1 MYRSGGERAAPVRFK
16 LMDVFIARQPIFDRQ
31 KQVFAYQLVY
41 RSEDFQAAFGEHARI
56 AGTEAIGNTLLT
68 IGIDNLLCGK
78 KAFINFDR
86 SLLLGELPSIL
97 PPEILV
103 IELAPSVEPD
113 QEVLD
118 AGGRLQAQGYAL
130 ALDDFVPQAQREPL
144 ARLARFLKVDMEAV
158 PRSDQQQL
166 LRTYRPLGIAVLA
179 GKVETQ
185 EDFEWAREAGYDYF
199 QGYFFARPVSVHGR
213 RIPAAKF
220 TCLLLLAEAQQPEL
234 DFRTLEALISRDVWL
249 SYSLLLYV
257 NSALFA
263 HSADV
268 HSIKHAMAVLG
279 EEGIRHWA
287 VLAALPQLAK
297 NKPGELVT
305 VSLVRARL
313 CERLAGLVKVPPQQA
328 LLMGLFSLLDAL
340 TDLPLDEALAR
351 VHAAPAIQAA
361 LLDTVP
367 SGDPFWSIMQIVR
380 RYERGEWHTLEE
392 LAATLGIPVK
402 SVPEAYAESTLW
414 AQQALHATFRKFDTR
429 RHVRYAVTGP
439 LRVLWEDREGKEA
452 VIQASLMNVSVE
464 GFQLLVSEKIP
475 LLSYLRCNEPKLG
488 LCARGRVRYCNYL
501 KGKYLIGVE
510 CRGGTGWHPPADLG

>member
-1 MYRSGGERAAPVRFK
+1 
-16 LMDVFIARQPIFDRQ
+16 MDVFIARQPIFDRQ
-31 KQVFAYQLVY
+31 KQVFAYQLHY
-41 RSEDFQAAFGEHARI
+41 RSEDCQAASGENERI
-56 AGTEAIGNTLLT
+56 AGTEAIGNALLT

-78 KAFINFDR
+78 KAFISFDR

-97 PPEILV
+97 PPEVLV
-103 IELAPSVEPD
+103 IELPPSVEPD

-118 AGGRLQAQGYAL
+118 AGGRLHEQGYDL
-130 ALDDFVPQAQREPL
+130 ALDDFVPQARREPL
-144 ARLARFLKVDMEAV
+144 ARLARFLKVDVDAV
-158 PRSDQQQL
+158 SRSDQQQL
-166 LRTYRPLGIAVLA
+166 LRTYRPRGIGVLA
-179 GKVETQ
+179 DKVETQ

-199 QGYFFARPVSVHGR
+199 QGYFFARPLSVRGR
-213 RIPAAKF
+213 RIPASKF

-234 DFRTLEALISRDVWL
+234 DFKRLEALISRDVWL

-263 HSADV
+263 RTAEV
-268 HSIKHAMAVLG
+268 HSINHAMAVLG

-313 CERLAGLVKVPPQQA
+313 CERLASLAKVPPNQA

-340 TDLPLDEALAR
+340 TDLPLDEALDR
-351 VHAAPAIQAA
+351 VHAAPGIKAA
-361 LLDTVP
+361 LIDCAP
-367 SGDPFWSIMQIVR
+367 RGDPFWSIIQIVR
-380 RYERGEWHTLEE
+380 RYERGEWKTVKE
-392 LAATLGIPVK
+392 LAATLGIAV
-402 SVPEAYAESTLW
+402 SSISAAYAESTLW
-414 AQQALHATFRKFDTR
+414 AQQTLHATFRKFNTR

-439 LRVLWEDREGKEA
+439 LHVLWEDREGKEA
-452 VIQASLMNVSVE
+452 VIQATLMNVSVE

-475 LLSYLRCNEPKLG
+475 LLSYLRCNEPKFG
-488 LCARGRVRYCNYL
+488 LCARGRVRYCNYV

-510 CRGGTGWHPPADLG
+510 CRSGTGWHPPADLA